1 MKTLW
6 LICCCLLALIQ
17 SSNAQSSRDHWDSLF
32 HPKAVQHRR
41 EQQHQ
46 QWLNSWK
53 DRACTGADVKQFWLM
68 RLTQIVP
75 DGMDSTY
82 YAVLKQNAALVEA
95 LQSTVYDFEAQD
107 IADQVNITRLREQGQ
122 LAEATVLE
130 KLRLERIRVHQ
141 QQKFQAE
148 TLARQKAMQEQV
160 AALRQEVEY
169 LQILAQQ
176 AANAASAARAEAQ
189 SHH

>member
-6 LICCCLLALIQ
+6 LICCLLALIQ

-32 HPKAVQHRR
+32 HPNAVQHRR

-75 DGMDSTY
+75 DSMDSTY

-122 LAEATVLE
+122 LAEATALE

-148 TLARQKAMQEQV
+148 TLARQKAMQKQI
-160 AALRQEVEY
+160 AALREEVEY

-176 AANAASAARAEAQ
+176 AANAANAARAEAQ

>member
-6 LICCCLLALIQ
+6 LISCSLTLMAASSGGQ
-17 SSNAQSSRDHWDSLF
+17 SSQDHWDSMF
-32 HPKAVQHRR
+32 HRGALQRR
-41 EQQHQ
+41 TEHKHQ
-46 QWLNSWK
+46 EWLNSWK
-53 DRACTGADVKQFWLM
+53 DRSCTGADVKQFWLM
-68 RLTQIVP
+68 TLTQIVP
-75 DGMDSTY
+75 DSMDSRY
-82 YAVLKQNAALVEA
+82 YAVLKENAALEEA

-107 IADQVNITRLREQGQ
+107 IADQVNITRLRDQGQ
-122 LAEATVLE
+122 LAEATALE

-148 TLARQKAMQEQV
+148 TLARQKAMQEQL

-176 AANAASAARAEAQ
+176 AANAANAARAEAQ
-189 SHH
+189 